1 MKTIGVFGYQG
12 AFQLFL
18 DILPQMGFK
27 VEKIQ
32 LGTDLANFDGI
43 ILPGGESSAQ
53 YKFCQENN
61 IFTEIEKFAQSNKPI
76 LGVCAG
82 AILLA
87 KISSPLVTGIGL
99 INMGI
104 ERNSYGSQIHSGT
117 KKADDN
123 SNVTFIRAPRFKNLA
138 PEIQILQTYKS
149 SPIFVKHKNIFC
161 TSYHPEL
168 STLDKHNPIYKI
180 F

>member
-27 VEKIQ
+27 AEKIEI
-32 LGTDLANFDGI
+32 GTDIAKFDGI
-43 ILPGGESSAQ
+43 ILPGGESSTQ
-53 YKFCQENN
+53 YKICQDNN
-61 IFTEIEKFAQSNKPI
+61 IFTEVKKFAQSNKPI

-82 AILLA
+82 AILLSRT
-87 KISSPLVTGIGL
+87 SSPLVSGMSL
-99 INMGI
+99 INMDI
-104 ERNSYGSQIHSGT
+104 KRNFYGSQIHSGI

-123 SNVTFIRAPRFKNLA
+123 SNVTFIRAPKFKNLA
-138 PEIQILQTYKS
+138 PEIEILQTYKS

-168 STLDKHNPIYKI
+168 SALDKHNPIYKI